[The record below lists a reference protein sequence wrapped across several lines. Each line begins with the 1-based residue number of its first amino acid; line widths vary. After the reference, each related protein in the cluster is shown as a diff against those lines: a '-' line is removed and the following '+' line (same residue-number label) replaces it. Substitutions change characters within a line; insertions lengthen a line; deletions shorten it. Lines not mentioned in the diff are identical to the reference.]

1 MKKVYLA
8 ILALIVVA
16 LPSYSQNKLT
26 ADQVLSKSVALL
38 TNAKG
43 ISADFTISG
52 GGNSGKGTIKSAGS
66 KFNVVMPTFEVWF
79 NGKNMYT
86 YNKRSSETTLV
97 APTTSEIAEANP
109 LMYVKGAQGNY
120 TASFSAEKKNGK
132 FIIDLVPKKR
142 TNDVKKLTLTI
153 RASDYLPEKIVAIP
167 KSGSQIVIAISQ
179 LKTNQ
184 NFSTSVFE
192 YPKSKYPKVEVIDLR

>member
-8 ILALIVVA
+8 ILSLIIVA
-16 LPSYSQNKLT
+16 LPGFSQNKLT
-26 ADQVLSKSVALL
+26 ADQVLAKSVALL

-43 ISADFTISG
+43 ISADFSISG
-52 GGNSGKGTIKSAGS
+52 GGTSGKGTIKSSGT

-97 APTTSEIAEANP
+97 APTASEIAESNP
-109 LMYVKGAQGNY
+109 LMYVKGAQGSY
-120 TASFSAEKKNGK
+120 TASFSAEKKTGK
-132 FIIDLVPKKR
+132 YIIDLVPKKK
-142 TNDVKKLTLTI
+142 TNEMKKLTLTI
-153 RASDYLPEKIVAIP
+153 RASDYSPEKIVAVP
-167 KSGSQIVIAISQ
+167 KSGSQIVISISQ

-184 NFSTSVFE
+184 NFTASVFE

>member
-8 ILALIVVA
+8 ILSLFIVG
-16 LPSYSQNKLT
+16 LPGFSQNKLT
-26 ADQVLSKSVALL
+26 ADQVLAKSVALL

-43 ISADFTISG
+43 ISADFSISG
-52 GGNSGKGTIKSAGS
+52 GGTSGKGTIKSSGT

-97 APTTSEIAEANP
+97 APTASEIAESNP
-109 LMYVKGAQGNY
+109 LMYIKGAQGSY
-120 TASFSAEKKNGK
+120 TASFSAEKKTGK
-132 FIIDLVPKKR
+132 YIIDLVPKKK
-142 TNDVKKLTLTI
+142 TNEMKKLTLTI
-153 RASDYLPEKIVAIP
+153 RASDYSPEKIVAVP
-167 KSGSQIVIAISQ
+167 KSGSQIVISISQ

-184 NFSTSVFE
+184 NFVASVFE